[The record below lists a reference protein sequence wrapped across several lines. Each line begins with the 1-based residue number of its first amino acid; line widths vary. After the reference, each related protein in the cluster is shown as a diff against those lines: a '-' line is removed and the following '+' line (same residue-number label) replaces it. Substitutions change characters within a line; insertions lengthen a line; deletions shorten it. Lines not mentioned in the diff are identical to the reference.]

1 EAPAFE
7 RLEYEAHIVE
17 NLPAGSPVLQVLAT
31 DQDLG
36 ANGQV
41 SYGGLS
47 G

>member
-1 EAPAFE
+1 EAPTFE
-7 RLEYEAHIVE
+7 KPEYEAVIME
-17 NLPAGSPVLQVLAT
+17 NLPAGSPVLQVLAV
-31 DQDLG
+31 DRDLG

>member
-7 RLEYEAHIVE
+7 KPEYEAHIME
-17 NLPAGSPVLQVLAT
+17 NLPAGSSVLQVLAT
-31 DQDLG
+31 DRDLG

>member
-1 EAPAFE
+1 EAPAFQQP
-7 RLEYEAHIVE
+7 EYEAQVME
-17 NLPAGSPVLQVLAT
+17 NLPAGSPVLQVLAL
-31 DQDLG
+31 DRDLG